1 MTIAEYLLQK
11 LKQNRCYHVAGIPG
25 TSCAGFFDSI
35 DKDDEVEYVVT
46 TNELEAGYIADGYG
60 RSGGFG
66 AVCVSYGVG
75 TLSLVNAI
83 ASSFTERVPVVI
95 INGGPTKEDLR
106 LEREFGSLFSHS
118 TGADQTD
125 LNIFRHITVYSEV
138 LSDLA
143 KTKEF
148 IDVAFLT
155 AKTEQRPVYLEIPQD
170 YWGEK
175 LSEVAFNL
183 PQATNNIN
191 TDFIREAEIKISAA
205 KSPILFIGVEIVR
218 KQLRDKVLTLIDKWN
233 IPFVTTVLA
242 KSYLPELHPNFIGT
256 YDSDLFHKKDLFQII
271 DDSDCPISLGCIWGI
286 DHRDYIKRKYNF
298 MVDIAFNKARVS
310 NQHFSLMDVESAIDT
325 FSKWSIN
332 SSIQIPQK
340 STIYKENT
348 SDEFGHHQVF
358 SVINNFLKLKENIQV
373 VLDTCLGSFPGADLQ
388 MPNSDMYLANPVWL
402 SIGQGTPAAI
412 GAYLKNGK
420 HPIIISGDG
429 GFQMVA
435 QSYSTMVK
443 YCVPALIIILDNS
456 LYAIEQYLIDGS
468 YFNENKPPLKYVEL
482 NRWAYE
488 KFPLVFNGGY
498 GKRVRSEKELAEVLN
513 EWQNTDNKNQPW
525 IISCE
530 IPKKNLPS
538 N

>member
-1 MTIAEYLLQK
+1 MTIAEYILQK
-11 LKQNRCYHVAGIPG
+11 LKENGCYHVIGIPG
-25 TSCAGFFDSI
+25 TSCAGFFESI
-35 DKDDEVEYVVT
+35 DQDNEVEYVVT

-83 ASSFTERVPVVI
+83 ASAFTERVPVII
-95 INGGPTKEDLR
+95 INGGPTQEDLR
-106 LEREFGSLFSHS
+106 IERELGSLFSHS
-118 TGADQTD
+118 TGGDQTD
-125 LNIFRHITVYSEV
+125 LNIFRQITVFSEI
-138 LSDLA
+138 LNDLA
-143 KTKEF
+143 KTKEY
-148 IDVAFLT
+148 IDVAFFK
-155 AKTEQRPVYLEIPQD
+155 AKIEQRPVYLEIPQD
-170 YWGEK
+170 CWDK
-175 LSEVAFNL
+175 KISEETFNL
-183 PQATNNIN
+183 PQETHNASV
-191 TDFIREAEIKISAA
+191 DFIREAEIKISAA

-218 KQLRDKVLTLIDKWN
+218 KQLRDKILTLIDNWN

-242 KSYLPELHPNFIGT
+242 KSYLPESHPNFIGT

-271 DDSDCPISLGCIWGI
+271 DDSDCPISFGCIWGI
-286 DHRDYIKRKYNF
+286 DHREYIKRKYNS
-298 MVDIAFNKARVS
+298 MIDVAFNKARVS
-310 NQHFSLMDVESAIDT
+310 TQYFSPIAIESVIDT
-325 FSKWSIN
+325 FIKWSIKT
-332 SSIQIPQK
+332 SVQIPQK
-340 STIYKENT
+340 AVAFNT
-348 SDEFGHHQVF
+348 SDEFGHDQIF
-358 SVINNFLKLKENIQV
+358 STINNFLKSTENIQV

-388 MPNSDMYLANPVWL
+388 MPNTDMYLANPVWL

-412 GAYLKNGK
+412 GAYLKNRK

-443 YCVPALIIILDNS
+443 YCIPALIIILDNS
-456 LYAIEQYLIDGS
+456 LYAIEQYLIDSS

-498 GKRVRSEKELAEVLN
+498 GKRIYTEKELVEVLD

-530 IPKKNLPS
+530 ISKKNLPS
-538 N
+538 K